1 MTLYSTGKAFRLHP
15 ASWSS
20 RTALFTSASPT
31 WPQTSADVSDHVTTL
46 PPSGPPN
53 SSRSSWRSCNTATQ
67 LETENKPQG
76 KWANEVSKKQ
86 VPYKSITSKI
96 QLVLRVNWKR
106 HVRHLHNMQVSSG
119 CRISNAASS
128 SSSFILEMV
137 PKQPKAWKSWP
148 NQILIL
154 RIENPVCQVIDLT
167 IAETAFPRA
176 HNLPA

>member
-1 MTLYSTGKAFRLHP
+1 MTLYSTGKAFRFHP

-31 WPQTSADVSDHVTTL
+31 WPQTSAGCVTTCHDTTAFRTSQQL
-46 PPSGPPN
+46 PQFLTFLQHS
-53 SSRSSWRSCNTATQ
+53 NTAGNGEQTW
-67 LETENKPQG
+67 NKHGQMRS
-76 KWANEVSKKQ
+76 ARSKCQEHNFEDPAGFK
-86 VPYKSITSKI
+86 
-96 QLVLRVNWKR
+96 RVNWKR

-137 PKQPKAWKSWP
+137 PKQPKTWKSWP

-154 RIENPVCQVIDLT
+154 RIENAVCQVIDLT
-167 IAETAFPRA
+167 LLSQKCTQYGNR
-176 HNLPA
+176 L